1 MLNKRTRP
9 PITQIDK
16 TFEFA
21 GQNHQNVSAL
31 FFGTKENRE
40 NRLVAQKCVL

>member
-1 MLNKRTRP
+1 MLDKRTRP
-9 PITQIDK
+9 PIIQIDK

-31 FFGTKENRE
+31 FFLEQKEIVKTG
-40 NRLVAQKCVL
+40 L